1 VVDVASREGIEG
13 LVSRARAEFGQ
24 IDVLANNAGSISLK
38 DTVRKASE
46 TPADI
51 LGLFEKGK
59 ITPGADADLVVISTE
74 GMVEETIVVG
84 ETVYDGRGESHV
96 R

>member
-1 VVDVASREGIEG
+1 VDVASREGIEG
-13 LVSRARAEFGQ
+13 LVSRARAGFGQ
-24 IDVLANNAGSISLK
+24 IDVLANNAGSIRLK
-38 DTVRKASE
+38 DAVRMASK

-59 ITPGADADLVVISTE
+59 ITPGADADLVVLSTE
-74 GMVEETIVVG
+74 GMGEATIVAG

>member
-1 VVDVASREGIEG
+1 
-13 LVSRARAEFGQ
+13 VSRARAEFGQ
-24 IDVLANNAGSISLK
+24 IDVLANNAGSIPLK
-38 DTVRKASE
+38 DAVRMASE

-59 ITPGADADLVVISTE
+59 ITPGADADLAVLSTE
-74 GMVEETIVVG
+74 GMVEETIVAG
-84 ETVYDGRGESHV
+84 ETVYDGRGESYV